1 MDLES
6 TLIRAEAL
14 FRRFKRMVEAIRKKE
29 NFPEA
34 RRESRASP
42 PAQGTPTQI
51 EGSPQGRGAGKAPAA
66 QETQA
71 ARVLTPELLK
81 LLETK
86 VEVLPKRKPGNS
98 AR

>member
-29 NFPEA
+29 SFPEA
-34 RRESRASP
+34 RRESSTSP
-42 PAQGTPTQI
+42 PAQSTPSQI
-51 EGSPQGRGAGKAPAA
+51 QASPQGRGAGKAPAA

-71 ARVLTPELLK
+71 AKVLTPELLK

-86 VEVLPKRKPGNS
+86 VEVLPKRRPGGS
-98 AR
+98 VR